1 MKCDKCGYH
10 DVVAWSKQQDMN
22 MKEGLAY
29 AVVGTI
35 FNGLGH
41 FVLGNSRYNKSADL
55 WNQEVFYCRHCGAYF
70 MRCPECKTLIPVRD
84 MPEDGKTIARCGS
97 CRKTVLYASD
107 YDMGGG

>member
-10 DVVAWSKQQDMN
+10 DLVTWSKQQDMN

-29 AVVGTI
+29 AVVGSV

-41 FVLGNSRYNKSADL
+41 FLMGNSRYDKSADL

-70 MRCPECKTLIPVRD
+70 MRCPECKTYIPVND
-84 MPEDGKTIARCGS
+84 MPVNGKTIARCGK
-97 CRKTVLYASD
+97 CRKTVLYAFD
-107 YDMGGG
+107 YDMSGG